1 MSVITRKVATVCAPG
16 QLASQCPTKEEKI
29 PDLGLFMQTNGLKL
43 FMADDQEISD
53 ELVLMVL
60 G

>member
-1 MSVITRKVATVCAPG
+1 MGCA
-16 QLASQCPTKEEKI
+16 I

-60 G
+60 GEETVLTLEEAAS

>member
-1 MSVITRKVATVCAPG
+1 MSYTKK
-16 QLASQCPTKEEKI
+16 KEEKI
-29 PDLGLFMQTNGLKL
+29 PDLGLFMQTNGLTL
-43 FMADDQEISD
+43 FIADDQEISD